1 MIAPPRTLLAFDYG
15 KRRIGVAVGQ
25 TLTATATPLAI
36 VPCRRRGPDWRE
48 IARLI
53 ARWQPAALIVGIP
66 LNMDGT
72 EQPMTRAARHF
83 ARQLEQRYGLPVHG
97 VDERLS
103 SVEARARRQSP
114 GDLDAIAAQ
123 VILETWLAEQ
133 PSAVQAG
140 CANRFAR

>member
-15 KRRIGVAVGQ
+15 EKRIGVAVGQ

-36 VPCRRRGPDWRE
+36 IPCRRRRPDWQE

-72 EQPMTRAARHF
+72 EQPMTRAAQHF

-103 SVEARARRQSP
+103 SVEARARRRAP
-114 GDLDAIAAQ
+114 DNLDAIAAQ

-133 PSAVQAG
+133 TAPAG
-140 CANRFAR
+140 GANRSA